1 MEPILII
8 IIILALLTL
17 GYITIY
23 NKIQDYVTKIEKAEN
38 IIDTD
43 LRGKYDLLI
52 KINTYFTNLED
63 KNQKDYLKDLKDLK
77 GKDIPNFELERKL
90 MDAEG
95 ILLDIYNDKSE
106 NQENKELQV
115 LLKEL
120 KEKNQKLLS
129 SINYYNNYASQM
141 NAYIRKIPQNL
152 VAILSHKKEKEFF
165 DKKESKKI
173 TSSHWLF
180 FLYLKWF
187 NFYRSFLTK

>member
-1 MEPILII
+1 
-8 IIILALLTL
+8 
-17 GYITIY
+17 
-23 NKIQDYVTKIEKAEN
+23 EN

-52 KINTYFTNLED
+52 KINTYFTNLEN

-152 VAILSHKKEKEFF
+152 VDILSHKKEKEFF

-173 TSSHWLF
+173 TSSH
-180 FLYLKWF
+180 
-187 NFYRSFLTK
+187 